1 MTVQNPNDNIDLNA
15 AAGNASGQGQN
26 AGATQQRQMNVAG
39 IINTFGGR
47 SRLAA
52 ADAEVSKVQNLFKE
66 FFEKNQNDAILKTYR
81 TVTVSSQ
88 QTGNFGAL
96 VLSNTRVINGVT
108 AIFVSTMIV
117 EKSRPQALE
126 PSQQQ
131 IGNTTVDIFVGPA
144 DAYTDNFLAQI
155 SDEVKRQ
162 YGKSDAQIVD
172 CGYQIIYD
180 LTPLEADQFQPVI
193 DEAVNAIDHG
203 MDMVNADRNI
213 FGLNLIMNNPAI
225 RVRSRVA
232 LDQYKT
238 EPNGLP
244 IRSDIRTELVIA
256 QLSNN
261 RAPIADNSEVR
272 LCETSAYVDLIYTP
286 PATQYQQY
294 GQNFQAGA
302 YIQPHYIPRIVMT
315 NFAVDLPHSSLEFML
330 LGVASMASLA
340 RQRAYGVVWRGG
352 FGGQN
357 NLRNLG
363 AVGLQVAGLTQD
375 GQAAILDVSTDIREL
390 YALMD
395 TVLAPSPVFTLEIEQ
410 GGQGN
415 WATSIF
421 ARAAQGNA
429 NAQELLVNAADNLT
443 NHNFSK
449 VYGQL
454 SNGVAQP
461 LITTTDD
468 LSYVGY
474 YNRDGEYRDIRELDL
489 LAILNTVGQKDP
501 QLVQDYL
508 TTLCSPEH
516 VHVRLFRRNR
526 ILQRIAKDVHIKAY
540 SKKYDFSA
548 IFIEALTRSVAACG
562 LVINNDNILSNNDQL
577 VYNQTIQNWQQNMV
591 NPSAV
596 NPLFQT
602 AQQQVPHMNFQ
613 VGNLF
618 GQGFGI

>member
-1 MTVQNPNDNIDLNA
+1 MTVQNPNDIDLNA
-15 AAGNASGQGQN
+15 AAGNASGQSNG
-26 AGATQQRQMNVAG
+26 GTQQPRQMNVAG
-39 IINTFGGR
+39 IITTFGGR

-52 ADAEVSKVQNLFKE
+52 ADAEVSKVQNVFNE
-66 FFEKNQNDAILKTYR
+66 FFEKNQNDAILKSYR

-96 VLSNTRVINGVT
+96 VLSNTRLINGVT

-144 DAYTDNFLAQI
+144 DAYTDNFLVQV

-162 YGKSDAQIVD
+162 HGKSDATIID

-193 DEAVNAIDHG
+193 DEAINAIDHA

-256 QLSNN
+256 QLSNS

-294 GQNFQAGA
+294 GQNYQAGQF
-302 YIQPHYIPRIVMT
+302 IQPHYIPRIVMT
-315 NFAVDLPHSSLEFML
+315 NFSVDLPHSSLEFML

-352 FGGQN
+352 FGGTQS

-363 AVGLQVAGLTQD
+363 AVGLQVPGLSPD
-375 GQAAILDVSTDIREL
+375 GQAAILDVSADIREL

-421 ARAAQGNA
+421 ARAAQGNQ

-449 VYGQL
+449 VYAQL

-562 LVINNDNILSNNDQL
+562 LVINNDNILTNNDQL
-577 VYNQTIQNWQQNMV
+577 VYNQTIQNWQANMV

-618 GQGFGI
+618 GQGFGF